1 MTHLRKQQPNENLGK
16 RVMRSMVRNVI
27 TPVQNRIRSFI
38 IGNDSVLHHNNTSP
52 PFSSP
57 NNKDRPI
64 EQG

>member
-1 MTHLRKQQPNENLGK
+1 MMHSRKQQPNENLGK

-38 IGNDSVLHHNNTSP
+38 IENDSVLHHNNTSPHHNNTSP

-57 NNKDRPI
+57 NNN
-64 EQG
+64 